1 MSVEKMKQDILN
13 SPMAEVRGT
22 ERIKRMLERHDE
34 LFIKRLYQLMVED
47 EEIAMMGQNHQACL
61 NHMTIVIHY

>member
-22 ERIKRMLERHDE
+22 ERIKQMLDRHDE
-34 LFIKRLYQLMVED
+34 SFIKHMYQLMVDD
-47 EEIAMMGQNHQACL
+47 EEI
-61 NHMTIVIHY
+61 VIME